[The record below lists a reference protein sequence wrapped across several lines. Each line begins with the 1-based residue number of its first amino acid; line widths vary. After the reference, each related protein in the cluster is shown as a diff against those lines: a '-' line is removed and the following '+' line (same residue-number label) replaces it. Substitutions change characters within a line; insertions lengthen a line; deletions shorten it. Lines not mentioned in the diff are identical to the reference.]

1 MKRLITGFFMAWGN
15 FFVIPCPHKVWD
27 DSCRNIMLGWLPVFG
42 SIMGALWFGAYALV
56 LKCGLPAQI
65 TALILAVFP
74 FLLSG
79 CIHLDGFMDCSDAI
93 LSRRPL
99 EDRQR
104 ILKDSHVGAFAVIS
118 LGVLLLTCY
127 ASMSAFS
134 SAIVSC
140 DTGALVSGS
149 AALAVDSGKQALAM
163 GATFIVIPAASRF
176 VAAIDVLSKKPISH
190 SQYNGTVKQGGHAAA
205 VTITAVA
212 TLLTLGAAMLAAG
225 AFGAGSGGAA
235 AGIFAVSDLQ
245 LICCKV
251 FIIELIVCFIAGAY
265 ARRQLGGMSGDIAGY
280 TVTIG
285 ETSAMLT
292 LALLI

>member
-1 MKRLITGFFMAWGN
+1 MKRLIIGFFMAWGN

-27 DSCRNIMLGWLPVFG
+27 DSCRNIMLGWLPLFG
-42 SIMGALWFGAYALV
+42 GIMGGLWFGAYALA
-56 LKCGLPAQI
+56 LKCGLPVQI

-118 LGVLLLTCY
+118 LGMLLLTCY

-134 SAIVSC
+134 SATVLC
-140 DTGALVSGS
+140 NTGTLEIGS
-149 AALAVDSGKQALAM
+149 AANGGKQELAM
-163 GATFIVIPAASRF
+163 GAAFIVIPAASRF
-176 VAAIDVLSKKPISH
+176 VAAIDVLSKKSIAH
-190 SQYNGTVKQGGHAAA
+190 SQYNGTVKPGGHMAAA
-205 VTITAVA
+205 MIIAVCL
-212 TLLTLGAAMLAAG
+212 LLTLGLACVT
-225 AFGAGSGGAA
+225 
-235 AGIFAVSDLQ
+235 AGISGMSDLQ

-251 FIIELIVCFIAGAY
+251 FIIELIVCFIAGVY

-285 ETSAMLT
+285 ETSAMLV